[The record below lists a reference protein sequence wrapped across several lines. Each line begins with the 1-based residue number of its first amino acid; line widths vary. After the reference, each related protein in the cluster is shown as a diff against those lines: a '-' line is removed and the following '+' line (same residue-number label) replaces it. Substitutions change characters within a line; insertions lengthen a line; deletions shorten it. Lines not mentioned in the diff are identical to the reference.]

1 MVVRLLVSLVIGYL
15 FGSVSGS
22 IVTSKLFFKSDIRQ
36 HGSGNAGMTNSLRV
50 YGVGAAVSTTLID
63 ALKSVAAM
71 VIAGQI
77 GGADAM
83 IAAGAGVMLGHAY
96 PLYFG
101 FRGGKCVVCIAVVG
115 SFISWQTVLIA
126 IAMFAIIV
134 FTTKIVSASSCGAM
148 LTAMLAAVILGVET
162 KQLIFIIAACSFV
175 IFLHRG
181 NIKRIINGTEKKIK
195 PKGGQQ
201 K

>member
-50 YGVGAAVSTTLID
+50 YGVGAAVSTILID

-126 IAMFAIIV
+126 VAMFAVIV

-162 KQLIFIIAACSFV
+162 KRLIFIIAACSFV

-195 PKGGQQ
+195 PKGGQP

>member
-1 MVVRLLVSLVIGYL
+1 MVIRLIICLVIGYL
-15 FGSVSGS
+15 LGSLSGS
-22 IVTSKLFFKSDIRQ
+22 IITSKVFFKSDVRQ

-50 YGVGAAVSTTLID
+50 YGVGAAVSTTLVD

-71 VIAGQI
+71 LIACYI
-77 GGADAM
+77 GGTNAM

-101 FRGGKCVVCIAVVG
+101 FRGGKCVICIAVVG

-126 IAMFAIIV
+126 VAMFAVIV
-134 FTTKIVSASSCGAM
+134 LLTGIVSASSCGAM
-148 LTAMLAAVILGVET
+148 LTAMLAAVLLDVEPGR
-162 KQLIFIIAACSFV
+162 LVFIIAACSFV
-175 IFLHRG
+175 IFLHRS
-181 NIKRIINGTEKKIK
+181 NIKRILNGTEKKIK
-195 PKGGQQ
+195 PKGGAA

>member
-1 MVVRLLVSLVIGYL
+1 
-15 FGSVSGS
+15 
-22 IVTSKLFFKSDIRQ
+22 
-36 HGSGNAGMTNSLRV
+36 
-50 YGVGAAVSTTLID
+50 
-63 ALKSVAAM
+63 M

-77 GGADAM
+77 GGVDAM

-126 IAMFAIIV
+126 VAMFAIIV